1 MRGKRIESQHLG
13 PLAGPTLVFLH
24 EGLGS
29 LGLWRDFPGKLAQ
42 ATGLGAFIYSR
53 AGYGQSDAAPLPR
66 PVRYMHDEA
75 ELLPEVLR
83 AAGVR
88 DPILVGHS
96 DGASIAL
103 IYAGSGGTARA
114 LALEAPHVF
123 TEEGGLRSI
132 AAMREQYRNTDLRA
146 RLARHHKDPDAAF
159 GGWNGAWLD
168 PDFRAWNIEESVDR
182 IAQPML
188 LVQGENDEYGTAR
201 QLESIRQRARG
212 RVETVLLPQCG
223 HSPHRDQPEKTVA
236 AMTAFVRSVLVE
248 TPG

>member
-1 MRGKRIESQHLG
+1 MRGKKIEAQHLG
-13 PLAGPTLVFLH
+13 PSAGPTLVFLH

-29 LGLWRDFPGKLAQ
+29 LGLWRDFPRQLSQ
-42 ATGLGAFIYSR
+42 ATGLGAFLYSR

-83 AAGVR
+83 IAGVR

-103 IYAGSGGTARA
+103 IHAGNGGPARA

-123 TEEGGLRSI
+123 AEEGGLRSI

-182 IAQPML
+182 IAQPIL
-188 LVQGENDEYGTAR
+188 LVQGEDDEYGTAR
-201 QLESIRQRARG
+201 QLESIRRRARG
-212 RVETVLLPQCG
+212 PVETVLLPQCG
-223 HSPHRDQPEKTVA
+223 HSPHRDQPEKTLA
-236 AMTAFVRSVLVE
+236 AMTAFVRSVL
-248 TPG
+248 G